1 MGTKALRILRPASA
15 AALTALL
22 LAAPAV
28 AAPRPGKKIERPV
41 RSASPDAGIV
51 AESFVRLY
59 KPLPEAAGPHPKRCD
74 WISYLRFRN
83 ADGPR
88 KASRADAIFVS
99 MPGIFAGAAMHD
111 QLARNVVRRAA
122 RHKQM
127 VEYWALDR
135 RSNCLEDH
143 SGVRAAARARDAKVA
158 FDYYWGEAK
167 VHGHRFGGFKT
178 PEQAAFLSEVG
189 LEQTLRDE
197 YAVIR
202 RGVPN
207 RRLRRR
213 KVFCGGH
220 SLGGPLTTAFAGWD
234 FDGDPKT
241 KRDAGYM
248 QCAGFFGLDTS
259 LGFDSSGGS
268 GGDLGPATALAQASS
283 GSPYL
288 NVPPFTPET
297 IELIGPFGV
306 DAYYH
311 PQGTNLIGEIPHSR
325 DIDFSQRFLFSR
337 DLANF
342 ITGSPSIRDFRTTN
356 ELVLAGIFDDNSSPV
371 TILRT
376 SLGTVKGG
384 PVVQKDFPL
393 PGSAPFT
400 AQLIDNR
407 LLMIPSAPHGPLYSW
422 WNYDRMNRPGT
433 PRQVNDAG
441 ERFTS
446 AQSEFAD
453 VHQFARE
460 MFEAPADWAEQYFPT
475 RLTTDIES
483 AQSGDRSGSLENL
496 RYDGISKRPAF
507 LIQAGDSEANS
518 GANPKRGSED
528 KAPSSKPQSG
538 VVTLPGYNHID
549 VVNAAWRQLGG
560 RPERSSQTLVGFA
573 LRVLAHQRRPH

>member
-1 MGTKALRILRPASA
+1 MRALKTASA
-15 AALTALL
+15 AALAALL
-22 LAAPAV
+22 LAAPAA
-28 AAPRPGKKIERPV
+28 AAPRPGKTIEHPV

-51 AESFVRLY
+51 SESFVRLY
-59 KPLPEAAGPHPKRCD
+59 KPLPAAAGPHPKRCD
-74 WISYLRFRN
+74 WITYLRFRN

-88 KASRADAIFVS
+88 RASRADAIFVS
-99 MPGIFAGAAMHD
+99 MPGIFAGASMHD

-122 RHKQM
+122 RHGRQ

-143 SGVRAAARARDAKVA
+143 SGVRAAATARNAKVA
-158 FDYYWGEAK
+158 FDYYWGDAK
-167 VHGHRFGGFKT
+167 VNGHRFGGFKT
-178 PEQAAFLSEVG
+178 AVQAAFLSHVG
-189 LEQTLRDE
+189 LEQTVRDE

-207 RRLRRR
+207 PHLRRR

-259 LGFDSSGGS
+259 LGFDSSGGPS
-268 GGDLGPATALAQASS
+268 GGMGGADLFAQASG

-297 IELIGPFGV
+297 IELLGPFGV

-311 PQGTNLIGEIPHSR
+311 PRGTNLIGEIPHSR
-325 DIDFSQRFLFSR
+325 DIDLSQRLLFSR

-342 ITGSPSIRDFRTTN
+342 VSGDPSIRDFRLTN
-356 ELVLAGIFDDNSSPV
+356 ELVLAGIFDDNSEPV

-384 PVVQKDFPL
+384 PVAQKNFPL
-393 PGSAPFT
+393 PGNGGFS
-400 AQLIDNR
+400 AQLFSNE

-422 WNYDRMNRPGT
+422 WNYDRMKRPGT

-441 ERFTS
+441 QRYTS
-446 AQSEFAD
+446 AKSEFAD
-453 VHQFARE
+453 IHQFARE

-475 RLTTDIES
+475 RLTTDLES
-483 AQSGDRSGSLENL
+483 AQNGDRSGNLENL

-507 LIQAGDSEANS
+507 LIQAGDSDANS
-518 GANPKRGSED
+518 GAKPKRDSPEPPND
-528 KAPSSKPQSG
+528 KPQSG
-538 VVTLPGYNHID
+538 AVALPGYNHID
-549 VVNAAWRQLGG
+549 VVNAAWRQFGG

-573 LRVLAHQRRPH
+573 LRVLAQRHR

>member
-1 MGTKALRILRPASA
+1 M
-15 AALTALL
+15 
-22 LAAPAV
+22 LAAPA
-28 AAPRPGKKIERPV
+28 AALKRGKTIERPV
-41 RSASPDAGIV
+41 RSASPDAGVV
-51 AESFVRLY
+51 AESFVRVY
-59 KPLPEAAGPHPKRCD
+59 EPLPADAGPHPKRCD
-74 WISYLRFRN
+74 WIGYLRFRN
-83 ADGPR
+83 PDGPR
-88 KASRADAIFVS
+88 RASRADAIFVS

-122 RHKQM
+122 RHGKR

-143 SGVRAAARARDAKVA
+143 SGVRAAARSRSANVA
-158 FDYYWGEAK
+158 FDYYWGDGK
-167 VHGHRFGGFKT
+167 VNGHRFGGFRT
-178 PEQAAFLSEVG
+178 PEQAAFLSHVG

-202 RGVPN
+202 RGIPSP
-207 RRLRRR
+207 RLRRH

-268 GGDLGPATALAQASS
+268 GSDIGPATALTQASGS
-283 GSPYL
+283 SPYL

-297 IELIGPFGV
+297 IELIGPLGV

-311 PQGTNLIGEIPHSR
+311 PRATNLIGEIPHSR

-337 DLANF
+337 DLAHF
-342 ITGSPSIRDFRTTN
+342 ITGDPSIRDFRTTN
-356 ELVLAGIFDDNSSPV
+356 DLVLAGIFDDNSSPV

-384 PVVQKDFPL
+384 PVAQKDFPL
-393 PGSAPFT
+393 PSSAPFT
-400 AQLIDNR
+400 AQLVDNR
-407 LLMIPSAPHGPLYSW
+407 FLMIPSAPHGPLYRW
-422 WNYDRMNRPGT
+422 WNYDRMARPGT

-441 ERFTS
+441 RPYTS
-446 AQSEFAD
+446 AKSEVAD

-483 AQSGDRSGSLENL
+483 AQNGDRSGSLENL
-496 RYDGISKRPAF
+496 RYDGIAKRPAF
-507 LIQAGDSEANS
+507 LIQAGDSDHNS
-518 GANPKRGSED
+518 GA
-528 KAPSSKPQSG
+528 KPQRDSPESPNDNPRSG
-538 VVTLPGYNHID
+538 AVALLGYNHID
-549 VVNAAWRQLGG
+549 VVNAAWRQLTG

-573 LRVLAHQRRPH
+573 LRVLAPRHRPH